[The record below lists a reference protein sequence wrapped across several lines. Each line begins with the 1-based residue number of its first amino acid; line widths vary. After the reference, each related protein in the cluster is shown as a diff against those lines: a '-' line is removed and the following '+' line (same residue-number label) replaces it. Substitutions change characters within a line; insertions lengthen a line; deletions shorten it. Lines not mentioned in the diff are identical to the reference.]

1 MWQLHI
7 ALNAPK
13 GPNTRHYFSD
23 YSRGESNRG
32 KRTVDT
38 LNWSFACSSL
48 IEDLEKRVMSILRI
62 AKAPAVAVAPSATVM
77 EAVRRMKDA
86 NVGAVAVLDGEV
98 LQGMFSERDV
108 MLRIVLEKRDPET
121 TMVKDVMTTEVVA
134 IRKDTKA
141 EEAVNLMW
149 ERHIRHLPVVR
160 EDGKVEG
167 IVEIRNL
174 FHERFEDMMGQ
185 LDSLEKYIAVDGIGG

>member
-1 MWQLHI
+1 M
-7 ALNAPK
+7 N
-13 GPNTRHYFSD
+13 
-23 YSRGESNRG
+23 
-32 KRTVDT
+32 
-38 LNWSFACSSL
+38 
-48 IEDLEKRVMSILRI
+48 ILRI
-62 AKAPAVAVAPSATVM
+62 AKAPAVVVAPSATVM